1 MREKDIILVA
11 RIMSAIFSPFYLPV
25 LGLLALFIF
34 SYLSFLQWPAKLY
47 IFIIIYTLTILL
59 PTTLIRIYRHYQG
72 WNLTE
77 IGHKEKRVVPYIIS
91 IVCYLL
97 CYWMLNANHI
107 PYSIGSIV
115 VASLMIQMVCALIN
129 VKWKISTHSAGI
141 GGVAGAL
148 IAFAEIFSFNPVW
161 WLCLVLLLAGLV
173 GTSRMILRQHT
184 LAQVVCGF
192 LVGMACSV
200 IAVLF
205 I

>member
-1 MREKDIILVA
+1 
-11 RIMSAIFSPFYLPV
+11 
-25 LGLLALFIF
+25 
-34 SYLSFLQWPAKLY
+34 
-47 IFIIIYTLTILL
+47 
-59 PTTLIRIYRHYQG
+59 
-72 WNLTE
+72 
-77 IGHKEKRVVPYIIS
+77 
-91 IVCYLL
+91 
-97 CYWMLNANHI
+97 MLNANHI

>member
-1 MREKDIILVA
+1 MIYIVVLFIILFVGFFGYTTYCNIKQEQEIE
-11 RIMSAIFSPFYLPV
+11 RRKKISHYRNIINEMDE
-25 LGLLALFIF
+25 LL
-34 SYLSFLQWPAKLY
+34 
-47 IFIIIYTLTILL
+47 
-59 PTTLIRIYRHYQG
+59 
-72 WNLTE
+72 
-77 IGHKEKRVVPYIIS
+77 
-91 IVCYLL
+91 
-97 CYWMLNANHI
+97 LNANHI

-115 VASLMIQMVCALIN
+115 VAALMIQMVCALIN
-129 VKWKISTHSAGI
+129 IKWKISTHSAGI

-148 IAFAEIFSFNPVW
+148 IAFAEIFAFNPVW

-192 LVGMACSV
+192 FVGMVCSF